1 MSFRSMTGFGRGTA
15 GAAGIHAE
23 AELGCVNRKQL
34 DINVNLP
41 RPYAA
46 LEPQVSSLIREALS
60 RGRVTG
66 GVSVRHSAARDD
78 SVTIDEGLAEACV
91 RRLKALALK
100 LGIEDNVTIET
111 VVRIPGVLQLTEAAP
126 DADEAWPV
134 IRTAVQKALDGLL
147 AMRIREGKALEKDV
161 RARTKTLETL
171 VRTIKKRA
179 PAAQDA
185 HREAMRRRLAEV
197 GLNLAADDERL
208 VKELMLHADRSDI
221 AEEITRLESHFAQV
235 RALLVGVEPAG
246 RTLDFLCQELHRE
259 INTTG
264 SKSQDPE
271 IIRAVI
277 DFKAELERLREQVQN
292 IE

>member
-15 GAAGIHAE
+15 GATGIHTE

-46 LEPQVSSLIREALS
+46 LEPQVSSLIRGALS

-66 GVSVRHSAARDD
+66 GVSVRHSTARDD
-78 SVTIDEGLAEACV
+78 AVTIDEGLAGACV
-91 RRLKALALK
+91 RRLKGLARK
-100 LGIEDNVTIET
+100 LGIEDNVTIDT
-111 VVRIPGVLQLTEAAP
+111 IVRIPGVLQLSEAAP
-126 DADEAWPV
+126 DVDQAWPV
-134 IRTAVQKALDGLL
+134 IREAVQKALDGLL
-147 AMRIREGKALEKDV
+147 AMRTREGKALEKDV
-161 RARTKTLETL
+161 RVRAKTLETL

-185 HREAMRRRLAEV
+185 HRDAMRRRLAEV
-197 GLNLAADDERL
+197 GLTLAADDERL

-235 RALLVGVEPAG
+235 RALLAGSEPAG

>member
-15 GAAGIHAE
+15 GSGGIHAE

-46 LEPQVSSLIREALS
+46 LEPQVSSLIRETLS

-78 SVTIDEGLAEACV
+78 SVTIDEGLAGACV
-91 RRLKALALK
+91 RRLKALALQ
-100 LGIEDNVTIET
+100 LGIEDNVTIDT
-111 VVRIPGVLQLTEAAP
+111 IVRIPGVLQLSEAAP
-126 DADEAWPV
+126 DVDQAWPV
-134 IRTAVQKALDGLL
+134 IREAVQKALDGLL
-147 AMRIREGKALEKDV
+147 AMRLREGKALEKDV
-161 RARTKTLETL
+161 RTRARTLETL
-171 VRTIKKRA
+171 VRAIKKRA

-185 HREAMRRRLAEV
+185 HRDAMRRRLAEV

-235 RALLVGVEPAG
+235 RALLAGAEPAG

>member
-15 GAAGIHAE
+15 GDAGLRAE

-34 DINVNLP
+34 DISVNLP

-46 LEPQVSSLIREALS
+46 LEPQVTGLIREALS

-66 GVSVRHSAARDD
+66 GITVQHSSVRDD
-78 SVTIDEGLAEACV
+78 SVTIDEGLAGACV

-100 LGIEDNVTIET
+100 LGIDDTVTIDT
-111 VVRIPGVLQLTEAAP
+111 VVRIPGVLQLSEAAP
-126 DADEAWPV
+126 NVDQAWPV
-134 IRTAVQKALDGLL
+134 IREAVRKALEGLL
-147 AMRIREGKALEKDV
+147 TMRIREGRALEKDV
-161 RARTKTLETL
+161 RNRTKMLETL
-171 VRTIKKRA
+171 VRAIKKRA

-185 HREAMRRRLAEV
+185 HRDAMRRRLAEV

-235 RALLVGVEPAG
+235 RALLAGAEPAG

-271 IIRAVI
+271 IVRAVI